1 MTENVQEL
9 YRRYGTAV
17 YHLALGYLKDR
28 VAAEDVMQDVF
39 IALLESRQA
48 VQHPRAWLLTATRH
62 RCLNV
67 LRDGRFET
75 PYDTLPETVGDA
87 PRDEAVFVEQMLSLL
102 SDEERQAFALH
113 HLDGFRYREIAA
125 GLEVPVGTVQSRCRA
140 ARKKLKEALANEE
153 KRLAQNVGKE
163 NGV

>member
-1 MTENVQEL
+1 M
-9 YRRYGTAV
+9 RRSQW
-17 YHLALGYLKDR
+17 R
-28 VAAEDVMQDVF
+28 
-39 IALLESRQA
+39 R
-48 VQHPRAWLLTATRH
+48 
-62 RCLNV
+62 
-67 LRDGRFET
+67 
-75 PYDTLPETVGDA
+75 
-87 PRDEAVFVEQMLSLL
+87 L

-163 NGV
+163 NGG